1 MTDRLKGKVALITGG
16 ASGIGAES
24 ARFMAREGAKVAIAD
39 VNEKLGEEVVSGIL
53 KAGGDAFFLRLD
65 VTREADWQRAIAAV
79 EARYG
84 VLNVLFN
91 NAGITVRKL
100 IENADLESWQRI
112 MDVNITGVFLGT
124 KHAIPAMRRAG
135 GGSIINMS
143 SAHALV
149 GDSAGH
155 PAYFASKAGVRLLTK
170 ATAIQHARDNIRA
183 NSVHP
188 GFVETPMTAAFHAS
202 GAAEVRKARTPLG
215 RLAMPAD
222 IAWGVLFLASDEASF
237 MTGSELVIDGGLTA
251 Q

>member
-24 ARFMAREGAKVAIAD
+24 ARFMAREGARVAIAD
-39 VNEKLGEEVVSGIL
+39 VNEKLGEEVVSDIR
-53 KAGGDAFFLRLD
+53 KAGGEAFFLRLD
-65 VTREADWQRAIAAV
+65 VTKEAEWERAIAAV

-100 IENADLESWQRI
+100 VENADLESWQRI

-124 KHAIPAMRRAG
+124 KHVIPAMRRAG

-170 ATAIQHARDNIRA
+170 ATAIQHAKDNIRA